1 MTAQQLS
8 ASSLFPGSHP
18 AEPKLKWMVVL
29 SCLAHLVAFAVI
41 MGLPPSS
48 SRNLYYSPTYSVDLV
63 GLPPGGA
70 PLAGGGKA
78 SGKPAAAE
86 VKKQHVKLW
95 KGPSEITSQVK
106 VQAGR
111 KHPVLEI
118 PAKEKKIAPQQ
129 PEPEPGESAAQGSA
143 EERPGAAGTQ
153 QSQQGTA
160 ADTGEQN
167 TGEAATG
174 GGVPGPGPGGGGG
187 GAPNL
192 RFAGY
197 YRSLYEKIYQS
208 WILPDYVTE
217 KEGSREVIVVIK
229 IQRDGRIL
237 EANFEKASGNRQLDA
252 SVMNALKKAD
262 PLPPLPDDFRESFLE
277 IGIRF
282 IPQQKAP

>member
-1 MTAQQLS
+1 MTAQQLF
-8 ASSLFPGSHP
+8 ASSLFSGSHP
-18 AEPKLKWMVVL
+18 TEPKLKWMVVL
-29 SCLAHLVAFAVI
+29 SGVVHLAAFAVI

-70 PLAGGGKA
+70 PFAGSGKA
-78 SGKPAAAE
+78 AGKPAAAE

-95 KGPSEITSQVK
+95 KGPSEIASQVK

-111 KHPVLEI
+111 THPVLEI

-129 PEPEPGESAAQGSA
+129 PENEPGESAAQGSA
-143 EERPGAAGTQ
+143 EEKPGTAGTQ
-153 QSQQGTA
+153 QQGTA
-160 ADTGEQN
+160 ADAGEQN
-167 TGEAATG
+167 TG

-187 GAPNL
+187 GGAANL
-192 RFAGY
+192 RFSGY

>member
-1 MTAQQLS
+1 MTAQQLF
-8 ASSLFPGSHP
+8 ASSLFSGSHP
-18 AEPKLKWMVVL
+18 AEPKLTWMVVL
-29 SCLAHLVAFAVI
+29 SGVAHLVAFAVI

-70 PLAGGGKA
+70 PLAGGGKT

-95 KGPSEITSQVK
+95 KGPSEIASQVK

-118 PAKEKKIAPQQ
+118 PAKEKKIVPQQ

-143 EERPGAAGTQ
+143 EEKPGADGTQ
-153 QSQQGTA
+153 QSQPGTV

-167 TGEAATG
+167 TG

-187 GAPNL
+187 GANL
-192 RFAGY
+192 RFSGY
-197 YRSLYEKIYQS
+197 YRSIYEKIYQS

>member
-1 MTAQQLS
+1 MTAQQLF
-8 ASSLFPGSHP
+8 ASSLFSGPHP

-29 SCLAHLVAFAVI
+29 SGVVHLVAFAVI

-70 PLAGGGKA
+70 PLAGGGGKA

-129 PEPEPGESAAQGSA
+129 SEPEPGESAAQGSA
-143 EERPGAAGTQ
+143 EEKPGTAGTQ
-153 QSQQGTA
+153 HQSQPGTA
-160 ADTGEQN
+160 ADTGEQS
-167 TGEAATG
+167 AG

-187 GAPNL
+187 GGAADL
-192 RFAGY
+192 RFSGY

-237 EANFEKASGNRQLDA
+237 EANFEKASGNRLLDA

-282 IPQQKAP
+282 IPQQKAQ